1 MPHPFYMWA
10 LIDVSTGRIP
20 KFFLFYKQVKFNNIT
35 RRGAAPKAL
44 QEWMQER
51 RRQLQLAPG
60 VRRQLVVKRE
70 NQENSKQFVR
80 FVEEVGNDFDV
91 IYVDNLASQGLPWGD
106 NLIETLC
113 GLESATEHQD
123 VLAKMQNLP
132 LTQEDVT
139 MLRRAFAAQ
148 AERSRKR
155 IVFALLYYTG
165 ARVNELRRVTYS
177 DLMGVVH
184 KDRLKLV
191 LRKQRRKQ
199 RDAIVR
205 VVPTSGQEEIGRL
218 APDIESFFKEH
229 RHEFLGESCR
239 RPGQVM
245 HEKAWISYIN
255 REITRAKEALD
266 NGDVLSSHSF
276 RVGFVTRHLK
286 HADSHVVANLIGHRA
301 IASTLRYNRYVVD
314 EEKEREVLDR
324 EYQDQQP
331 AAGVVREHAMNL

>member
-123 VLAKMQNLP
+123 VLAKMQNP
-132 LTQEDVT
+132 G
-139 MLRRAFAAQ
+139 RR
-148 AERSRKR
+148 
-155 IVFALLYYTG
+155 
-165 ARVNELRRVTYS
+165 
-177 DLMGVVH
+177 H
-184 KDRLKLV
+184 
-191 LRKQRRKQ
+191 
-199 RDAIVR
+199 
-205 VVPTSGQEEIGRL
+205 
-218 APDIESFFKEH
+218 
-229 RHEFLGESCR
+229 
-239 RPGQVM
+239 
-245 HEKAWISYIN
+245 
-255 REITRAKEALD
+255 
-266 NGDVLSSHSF
+266 
-276 RVGFVTRHLK
+276 
-286 HADSHVVANLIGHRA
+286 HA
-301 IASTLRYNRYVVD
+301 
-314 EEKEREVLDR
+314 
-324 EYQDQQP
+324 
-331 AAGVVREHAMNL
+331 

>member
-1 MPHPFYMWA
+1 
-10 LIDVSTGRIP
+10 
-20 KFFLFYKQVKFNNIT
+20 
-35 RRGAAPKAL
+35 
-44 QEWMQER
+44 
-51 RRQLQLAPG
+51 
-60 VRRQLVVKRE
+60 
-70 NQENSKQFVR
+70 
-80 FVEEVGNDFDV
+80 
-91 IYVDNLASQGLPWGD
+91 
-106 NLIETLC
+106 
-113 GLESATEHQD
+113 
-123 VLAKMQNLP
+123 
-132 LTQEDVT
+132 

-184 KDRLKLV
+184 KGRLKLV
-191 LRKQRRKQ
+191 LRKQ

-245 HEKAWISYIN
+245 HEKAWIFYIN

-276 RVGFVTRHLK
+276 RIGFVTR
-286 HADSHVVANLIGHRA
+286 D
-301 IASTLRYNRYVVD
+301 T
-314 EEKEREVLDR
+314 
-324 EYQDQQP
+324 
-331 AAGVVREHAMNL
+331 